1 MKIKDLPHPYKEM
14 ALIEQEA
21 QGNKRNKKLRL
32 SNFKIEGGFDWRH
45 SICGEYFWVDV
56 DRYNHPEITPEIKA
70 KFSSVFKDETEDK
83 YKELDLFIILK
94 GLELLKAEFEKDF
107 DRENG
112 FHFENKDAIL
122 RSPSR
127 HNLLSVNNQ
136 IDIINEFINLKK

>member
-1 MKIKDLPHPYKEM
+1 MKDVYIKELRQPYKEM

-21 QGNKRNKKLRL
+21 QTGRRNDKETLLFAFNWDCGVCGNDFWNDVY
-32 SNFKIEGGFDWRH
+32 GGN
-45 SICGEYFWVDV
+45 Y
-56 DRYNHPEITPEIKA
+56 PEITHEIKA
-70 KFSSVFKDETEDK
+70 KFPSVFKEEIEDK

-112 FHFENKDAIL
+112 FYFENKDAIL

-127 HNLLSVNNQ
+127 HNLLSVNRQ
-136 IDIINEFINLKK
+136 IDIINEFINLKNK